1 MRVSELFRACMLD
14 MQLNNASTKTLKN
27 YSTTLNSF
35 MRAVGDISVEFIDF
49 NTIITWKLYLE
60 ETGKSNTTICGY
72 LSTLRK
78 VLIFGKR
85 QGLRVVDTDII
96 QRPKIIQTTPNFV
109 QPGNVSQM
117 LAAAPT
123 IRDRALISALW
134 SSGGRISEVLSLR
147 REDVEKRKCI
157 VIGKGGKEV
166 TLYIDDQAYSTIKA
180 YLSQRTDEIPFVFIS
195 AQRRRLGIQRAEQI
209 ISQIAAEAGIEQRI
223 TPHAFRHGYA
233 TDLLENGCDIRTVQE
248 LLHHTNIT
256 TTMRYTHVSDK
267 RKDNSYIRYHTVGY

>member
-14 MQLNNASTKTLKN
+14 MQLNNTSTKTLKN

-109 QPGNVSQM
+109 QPGHVSQM